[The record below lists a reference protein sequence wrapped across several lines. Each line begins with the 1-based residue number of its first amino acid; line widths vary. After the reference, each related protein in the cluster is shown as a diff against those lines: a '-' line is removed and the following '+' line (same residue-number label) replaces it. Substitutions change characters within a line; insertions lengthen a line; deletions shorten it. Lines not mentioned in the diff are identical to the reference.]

1 MTHICGSAFT
11 GKTLQML
18 SLPSSLTT
26 IGESA
31 FENCTALTT
40 VQGAD
45 NITSYGQRAFSGC
58 TKLASLS
65 FTSALKEIGAAA
77 FANTGFTEIN
87 LPTSVTTIGNTAFMQ
102 CKALK
107 KANIP
112 TANVKMG
119 KGIYQS
125 CSALTDIS
133 MPDELTVIPRDMFS
147 NTALSTVAIPASVT
161 WIDNGAFYMTKLKQ
175 VERPDGLR
183 HLGQNVFYNTPL
195 TSIVIPNHVD
205 TIGQGCFNQCKKL
218 RKAVIGTGT
227 RVIAKSAFNSTA
239 LDSISLP
246 EGLVEIQQLGIS
258 VNPYLKSMVLP
269 STLTTLG
276 ARSLFRNSFTSVT
289 AKMTTPP
296 NIREDLTNKIFA
308 DYTDW
313 QGDSIY
319 TYCTLYVPKGSLEVY
334 QSARGWK
341 LFQTIKED
349 DASVAGLDAEA
360 ERRLIGIFTIEGIRI
375 SEPVRGAV
383 NIFRYSDGTV
393 RKEIVR

>member
-1 MTHICGSAFT
+1 
-11 GKTLQML
+11 ML
-18 SLPSSLTT
+18 
-26 IGESA
+26 
-31 FENCTALTT
+31 C
-40 VQGAD
+40 AD
-45 NITSYGQRAFSGC
+45 
-58 TKLASLS
+58 
-65 FTSALKEIGAAA
+65 
-77 FANTGFTEIN
+77 
-87 LPTSVTTIGNTAFMQ
+87 
-102 CKALK
+102 
-107 KANIP
+107 
-112 TANVKMG
+112 
-119 KGIYQS
+119 
-125 CSALTDIS
+125 
-133 MPDELTVIPRDMFS
+133 
-147 NTALSTVAIPASVT
+147 
-161 WIDNGAFYMTKLKQ
+161 
-175 VERPDGLR
+175 R
-183 HLGQNVFYNTPL
+183 HLNARRTYSDTQRYVLQHGAQHCGYSGFGNLDRQQNVFYNTPL

-319 TYCTLYVPKGSLEVY
+319 TYCTLYVPKGSLEV
-334 QSARGWK
+334 
-341 LFQTIKED
+341 
-349 DASVAGLDAEA
+349 
-360 ERRLIGIFTIEGIRI
+360 
-375 SEPVRGAV
+375 
-383 NIFRYSDGTV
+383 
-393 RKEIVR
+393 

>member
-1 MTHICGSAFT
+1 MS
-11 GKTLQML
+11 
-18 SLPSSLTT
+18 
-26 IGESA
+26 
-31 FENCTALTT
+31 
-40 VQGAD
+40 
-45 NITSYGQRAFSGC
+45 
-58 TKLASLS
+58 
-65 FTSALKEIGAAA
+65 
-77 FANTGFTEIN
+77 
-87 LPTSVTTIGNTAFMQ
+87 
-102 CKALK
+102 
-107 KANIP
+107 
-112 TANVKMG
+112 
-119 KGIYQS
+119 
-125 CSALTDIS
+125 
-133 MPDELTVIPRDMFS
+133 
-147 NTALSTVAIPASVT
+147 
-161 WIDNGAFYMTKLKQ
+161 
-175 VERPDGLR
+175 
-183 HLGQNVFYNTPL
+183 TPL
-195 TSIVIPNHVD
+195 
-205 TIGQGCFNQCKKL
+205 GQGCFNQCKKL

-360 ERRLIGIFTIEGIRI
+360 ERRLIGI
-375 SEPVRGAV
+375 PLKA
-383 NIFRYSDGTV
+383 YA
-393 RKEIVR
+393 